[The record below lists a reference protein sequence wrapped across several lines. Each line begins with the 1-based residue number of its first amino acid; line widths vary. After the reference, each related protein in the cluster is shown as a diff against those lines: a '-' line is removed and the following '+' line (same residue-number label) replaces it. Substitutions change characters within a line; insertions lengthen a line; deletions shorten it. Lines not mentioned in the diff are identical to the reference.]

1 MSKLNLKKIE
11 SERRAGYA
19 RDLSGLR
26 QAGEAASRLEQ
37 LRAHLGKVVLLP
49 LDALVVE
56 DNVRQGLDLEGPSF
70 RELVTSI
77 EREGLLQNLVA
88 TLREFDDGT
97 YALRVVSGQRRW
109 HACKELG
116 VAKVPVMLRAYR
128 SQAEEMLAALAENI
142 NRVDLAPLDIAE
154 GYRKL
159 LRAGLSED
167 EIAERFDRGRRTIR
181 KYIAIAGYPDDVKSV
196 FRQHPGVFTSTVLFN
211 NFASRSFKS
220 EAQLREEVQ
229 RFLRE
234 ETELSPDPVRRA
246 LGLGPAQAAPHPTV
260 TRVRKKKAAD
270 AGLARTVIETVA
282 GRVPVKVSVKGTSRQ
297 GRIVI
302 DYHTADQLKEFLAC
316 FKRRP

>member
-19 RDLSGLR
+19 KDLSGLR
-26 QAGEAASRLEQ
+26 EAGEAASRIEQ

-49 LDALVVE
+49 LNALIIE
-56 DNVRQGLDLEGPSF
+56 DNVRQSLDLQGPSF

-97 YALRVVSGQRRW
+97 YALKVVSGQRRW
-109 HACKELG
+109 HACRELG
-116 VAKVPVMLRAYR
+116 VAKVPVMLRAYQT
-128 SQAEEMLAALAENI
+128 QAEEMLAGLAENL

-159 LRAGLSED
+159 RLAGLSED

-181 KYIAIAGYPDDVKSV
+181 KYIAIAGYPDDVKTT
-196 FRQHPGVFTSTVLFN
+196 FRQHPGVFTSSVLFN

-220 EAQLREEVQ
+220 DAELREEVR
-229 RFLRE
+229 RFLSE

-246 LGLGPAQAAPHPTV
+246 LGLGPAPPGPHPAGY
-260 TRVRKKKAAD
+260 RVKKKKGVE
-270 AGLARTVIETVA
+270 AGLAQTVVETVT
-282 GRVPVKVSVKGTSRQ
+282 GRVPVKVSVRGTSRQ
-297 GRIVI
+297 GRITI
-302 DYHTADQLKEFLAC
+302 DYQSADQLKEFLAC
-316 FKRRP
+316 FKRRG

>member
-1 MSKLNLKKIE
+1 MSKVNFKKIE
-11 SERRAGYA
+11 GERRAGYA
-19 RDLSGLR
+19 RDLSSLR
-26 QAGEAASRLEQ
+26 QAGEAAGRLEQ
-37 LRAHLGKVVLLP
+37 LQAHLGKVVLVP
-49 LDALVVE
+49 LDSLVVE
-56 DNVRQGLDLEGPSF
+56 DNVRQSLDLQGPSF

-88 TLREFDDGT
+88 TLREFEDGT
-97 YALRVVSGQRRW
+97 YLLKVVSGQRRW

-128 SQAEEMLAALAENI
+128 SQAEEMLAGLAENI

-159 LRAGLSED
+159 LLAGLSED

-181 KYIAIAGYPDDVKSV
+181 KYVAIAGYPDDVKAI

-220 EAQLREEVQ
+220 AAELRGEVQ
-229 RFLRE
+229 RFLSE

-246 LGLGPAQAAPHPTV
+246 LGLGPPLAGDGPTAH
-260 TRVRKKKAAD
+260 RVKKKKEVE

-282 GRVPVKVSVKGTSRQ
+282 GRVPVKVTVKGTSRR
-297 GRIVI
+297 GRIII
-302 DYHTADQLKEFLAC
+302 DYQSADQLKEFLAC